1 MERVCESC
9 GGEDEELVLVRG
21 AGPDGS
27 ADGAP
32 TELWCFACRS
42 ERPHEVVDDRG

>member
-21 AGPDGS
+21 ASTDGT
-27 ADGAP
+27 AEREP
-32 TELWCFACRS
+32 TELWCFTCRA
-42 ERPHEVVDDRG
+42 ERAHEVVDDRA